1 MIRVQGGSRAAAQKG
16 SMTYAFTH
24 KRNYLLLFRVIGI
37 WTFGLG
43 FRPWGWGLDLGAG
56 ISASKLGFE
65 LGEGGTAKKKSRKEK
80 KKDKIPHMCES
91 IGHRPLLGRRPKGLE
106 TIEIS
111 QV

>member
-1 MIRVQGGSRAAAQKG
+1 M
-16 SMTYAFTH
+16 
-24 KRNYLLLFRVIGI
+24 
-37 WTFGLG
+37 
-43 FRPWGWGLDLGAG
+43 DLGAG
-56 ISASKLGFE
+56 IWASKLGSEPRVFEYGILALRMGFGLLRLGFRPRDKDKASKLGFE